1 MRNRGSVLK
10 QLRPVA
16 VELAIVLAA
25 FVVAVN
31 IGPYGTFAEL
41 GFGERVQYWG
51 FMIIVNWLQ
60 LRLLQAA
67 LAAFFGWERFW
78 IITLGACFLA
88 SVPATFEVL
97 WLEARFRPQNMDEIG
112 FLSLYPQVLLLA
124 SAVMVPVSYMFLG
137 RRQSEASGEE
147 PPASGHALLPGEAF
161 LRRIPAALGRELH
174 AIQAE
179 DHYLRVYTAA
189 GSDLILHRFS
199 DALGELEGVGGLQV
213 HRSWWVARNGV
224 ADVVRRER
232 KLFIVLKDGTEAPV
246 SRTYAPAVR
255 EAGWVA

>member
-1 MRNRGSVLK
+1 MAMEFGI
-10 QLRPVA
+10 VA
-16 VELAIVLAA
+16 AA
-25 FVVAVN
+25 FVVAIN

-67 LAAFFGWERFW
+67 LAAFVGWERFW
-78 IITLGACFLA
+78 TITLGACLLA

-97 WLEARFRPQNMDEIG
+97 WLEARFRPQNLDEIG

-124 SAVMVPVSYMFLG
+124 GAVMVPVSYMFLV
-137 RRQSEASGEE
+137 RRD
-147 PPASGHALLPGEAF
+147 PAAPGDEGADATVAKPGEAF
-161 LRRIPAALGRELH
+161 LRRIPGALGRELH
-174 AIQAE
+174 AVQAE
-179 DHYLRVYTAA
+179 DHYLRVYTAE

-199 DALGELEGVGGLQV
+199 DAIAELEGMGGLQV
-213 HRSWWVARNGV
+213 HRSWWVARDGV
-224 ADVVRRER
+224 AEVVRRER
-232 KLFIVLKDGTEAPV
+232 RLYILLKDGTEAPV

-255 EAGWVA
+255 EAGWIR